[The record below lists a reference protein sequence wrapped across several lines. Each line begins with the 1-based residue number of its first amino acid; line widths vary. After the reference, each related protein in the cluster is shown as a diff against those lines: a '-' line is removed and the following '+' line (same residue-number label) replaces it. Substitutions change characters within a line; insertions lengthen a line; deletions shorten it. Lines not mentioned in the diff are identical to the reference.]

1 MRTRTWRFAV
11 GACAAATLAAVAS
24 ASISAGAAGSA
35 TPARSLGSLTTYAY
49 GNDRSGHDL
58 VDPPIKGLSI
68 IPAWDVSMDGAVYG
82 EPLIYKGMVYAG
94 TENDSIYAVDAKTGV
109 VAWKLHV
116 GNPVPVTTVRLA
128 PTIGATSM
136 CGDIF
141 QLGITS
147 TPVIDTKTDE
157 LFAVEEAFLPPP
169 PAATRSSSPTSVW
182 ENIVFRL
189 VAVSLRTPH
198 PRHVLWSRVIDPPHA
213 NHRST
218 YYIPAEQ
225 QHPALTLLDSR
236 IYVEFGGL
244 AGNCGQYHGFV
255 VSAPISSP
263 RGALG
268 VYEVPSKREG
278 GIWETGGAFVSHA
291 GNLYLTTG
299 SGSSNSATDFDE
311 GNSVIELSPTLHRL
325 GVWAPSNWVR
335 LNHHHSDLGSAS
347 PISVPDSSLL
357 FAAGEATGN
366 RSLGDLMYER
376 HLRGVGRGAFTAEV
390 CASGGVFGSDA
401 SDVIGK
407 GRSAKVYV
415 YVPCSN
421 GTQALVVDVRSKRF
435 TRAWTPSRGSPDGPP
450 IVAGG
455 VVWVLAWNNAQLF
468 GLSPTTGR
476 VLFQRDA
483 DAQVN
488 FATPSVGDG
497 MVIIPSQDGVQAW
510 STTT

>member
-1 MRTRTWRFAV
+1 MRRRTWRFAV

-24 ASISAGAAGSA
+24 ASISAGATRSA
-35 TPARSLGSLTTYAY
+35 PPARSLGSLTTYAY

-58 VDPPIKGLSI
+58 VDPPIKRLSI

-82 EPLIYKGMVYAG
+82 EPLIYKGMVYAA
-94 TENDSIYAVDAKTGV
+94 TENDSIYAVDAKTGA

-116 GNPVPVTTVRLA
+116 GSAVPVTTVRLA
-128 PTIGATSM
+128 PTIGATST

-157 LFAVEEAFLPPP
+157 LFVVEEAFF
-169 PAATRSSSPTSVW
+169 PTHSQW
-182 ENIVFRL
+182 KDIVFRL

-198 PRHVLWSRVIDPPHA
+198 PRQPLWIRTIDPPHA

-225 QHPALTLLDSR
+225 QHPALTLLGSR

-255 VSAPISSP
+255 VSAPITSP
-263 RGALG
+263 RGALR
-268 VYEVPSKREG
+268 VYEVPSAREG
-278 GIWETGGAFVSHA
+278 GIWETGGAFVSRA

-299 SGSSNSATDFDE
+299 SGSSDSAADFDE
-311 GNSVIELSPTLHRL
+311 GNSVLELSPTLHRL
-325 GVWAPSNWVR
+325 GVWAPGDWVR
-335 LNHHHSDLGSAS
+335 LNHHHWDLGSAS

-376 HLRGVGRGAFTAEV
+376 HLRGVGRGAFTAKV

-497 MVIIPSQDGVQAW
+497 LVIIPTQDGVQAW
-510 STTT
+510 STST